1 MKKQRSMRNPVKIL
15 QKMQMIMNLK
25 ILRSLRRHM
34 NTKVPM
40 IKEITTV
47 QEMMVP
53 MDMKTTTTKVYEI
66 EMIVCI

>member
-1 MKKQRSMRNPVKIL
+1 MKQRSMRNPLKIL

-25 ILRSLRRHM
+25 ILRSLRKHM
-34 NTKVPM
+34 NMKVAM
-40 IKEITTV
+40 IKEMTTG

-53 MDMKTTTTKVYEI
+53 MDMKTTTTKVNEI